1 MRNYE
6 LIRLIH
12 EELTTGS
19 GKGSFSNPY
28 LNTVITLTKLIEE
41 ERPEIGDANPPADWA
56 SRLDV
61 NPPAVEP
68 DKTWVL

>member
-6 LIRLIH
+6 LIRVLY
-12 EELTTGS
+12 EELTTGN

-41 ERPEIGDANPPADWA
+41 ERPEMKECADRVKVDTWWENR
-56 SRLDV
+56 SIRFGETR
-61 NPPAVEP
+61 VE
-68 DKTWVL
+68 